1 MSAVTIRDARL
12 EDAERILEIYTYYV
26 ENTAISFECQVP
38 PLSEFQDRMRKTM
51 RRYPYLVVEQE
62 GRIQGYAYAGAFVGR
77 AAYDWSCEL
86 TVYLHRA
93 ARKRGLGRALYE
105 ALEERLRERGI
116 LNLYACVADPVVEDE
131 YLNRNSAEFHGHL
144 GFSKVGEFHGC
155 GCKFGR
161 WYNMIW
167 MEKLIGEHR
176 PGPQPVRFQA

>member
-77 AAYDWSCEL
+77 AFAIYNCIYKVIYKISL
-86 TVYLHRA
+86 NTIYNLNVIT
-93 ARKRGLGRALYE
+93 
-105 ALEERLRERGI
+105 RL
-116 LNLYACVADPVVEDE
+116 
-131 YLNRNSAEFHGHL
+131 
-144 GFSKVGEFHGC
+144 
-155 GCKFGR
+155 
-161 WYNMIW
+161 
-167 MEKLIGEHR
+167 
-176 PGPQPVRFQA
+176 